1 MAKMTV
7 VRGSSQYRMYTAL
20 GLGVTLLVIA
30 LLPVLL
36 SDFLTFQFTMAFL
49 WAMGVLSLNMLTG
62 WSGQISLGHSAL
74 FGIGAYTTVMLAG
87 SYGWN
92 PLLTVPMA
100 GLVSFLFGFAIGIP
114 ALRLAGLYLALMTLA
129 IGVAF
134 VPLIR
139 RFKEYT
145 GGSMGVS
152 IKSKAF
158 PKEMW
163 GLSRDQYL
171 YYLVVIA
178 GIILF
183 ALARNLLKS
192 RVGRAITAMRD
203 NEIPAQT
210 MGIYPARYK
219 TLIFATSAMFAGLA
233 GSLYGFVIRFA
244 APYSFTLTLAITLLA
259 ALVVG
264 GIGTFAGAVIGGIF
278 IQFVPYYA
286 EQVNQGLAGLVFGV
300 IIIVIMLA
308 APLGFMGFVKKWRAK
323 IVNVVDPSVVRSEG
337 AA

>member
-1 MAKMTV
+1 MATKTII
-7 VRGSSQYRMYTAL
+7 RGSGEYRLWTTIGLGLTAL
-20 GLGVTLLVIA
+20 V
-30 LLPVLL
+30 VLL
-36 SDFLTFQFTMAFL
+36 IPFVTSDFLTFQMTMAYI
-49 WAMGVLSLNMLTG
+49 WAIAVLGLNMLTG

-74 FGIGAYTTVMLAG
+74 FGMGSYTTVILTG

-92 PLLTVPMA
+92 PLLTIPMA
-100 GLVSFLFGFAIGIP
+100 ALVSFILGFAIGIP

-145 GGSMGVS
+145 GGSMGVQ
-152 IKSKAF
+152 IKSKTI

-171 YYLVVIA
+171 YLLVVIV
-178 GIILF
+178 GTILF

-192 RVGRAITAMRD
+192 RVGRAVTAMRD

-264 GIGTFAGAVIGGIF
+264 GIGTIAGTVIGGIF

-286 EQVNQGLAGLVFGV
+286 EQVNQGLSGLVFGI
-300 IIIVIMLA
+300 IIIVIMLL
-308 APLGFMGFVKKWRAK
+308 APTGFVGGFKKLRARV
-323 IVNVVDPSVVRSEG
+323 VNVTDPSVVRSG
-337 AA
+337 TS

>member
-1 MAKMTV
+1 MATKTII
-7 VRGSSQYRMYTAL
+7 RGSGEYRAWTSAGLGITAL
-20 GLGVTLLVIA
+20 VVLAIPFVT
-30 LLPVLL
+30 
-36 SDFLTFQFTMAFL
+36 SDFLTFQMTMAFI
-49 WAMGVLSLNMLTG
+49 WAIAVLGLNMLTG

-74 FGIGAYTTVMLAG
+74 FGIGAYTTVILTG
-87 SYGWN
+87 SYDWH
-92 PLLTVPMA
+92 PLVTVPMA
-100 GLVSFLFGFAIGIP
+100 ALVSFLFGFAIGIP

-134 VPLIR
+134 VPIVR

-152 IKSKAF
+152 IKSKVF

-171 YYLVVIA
+171 YFLVVIV
-178 GIILF
+178 GTFLF
-183 ALARNLLKS
+183 VLARNLIKS
-192 RVGRAITAMRD
+192 RVGRAVTAMRD

-244 APYSFTLTLAITLLA
+244 APYSFTLVLAITLLA

-264 GIGTFAGAVIGGIF
+264 GIGTISGAVLGGIF

-286 EQVNQGLAGLVFGV
+286 EQVNQGLSGLVFG
-300 IIIVIMLA
+300 IIIVVIMLA
-308 APLGFMGFVKKWRAK
+308 APTGFVGGIKKLRARM
-323 IVNVVDPSVVRSEG
+323 VNVVDPSVVRS
-337 AA
+337 